1 MGCDIHTT
9 LVVRDKNTNKYSPLT
24 VSTNYKGTTATGEVP
39 CSFRNYKTFGMLAS
53 GVRGNDFKFSI
64 PIRGKFAMNLVE
76 NTEHSAVN
84 HYYNGKDWHSHTF
97 VTRDDLVTLY
107 KRLRK
112 FIKKQQKERNTIEA
126 AENVEDITWR
136 IEDITW
142 WIEDLNNSKRIIRD
156 MIIETDYVVELG
168 RFGTNFAF
176 EAYDWVLLV
185 AFDS

>member
-9 LVVRDKNTNKYSPLT
+9 LIVRDKKTNKYSPLT

-39 CSFRNYKTFGMLAS
+39 CSFRNYMTFGMLAA

-64 PIRGKFAMNLVE
+64 PIRGKFAANLVE
-76 NTEHSAVN
+76 NTEHSAIN

-112 FIKKQQKERNTIEA
+112 FIKKQQNERDTIEV
-126 AENVEDITWR
+126 AED

-142 WIEDLNNSKRIIRD
+142 WIEDLKNSKRIIRD

-176 EAYDWVLLV
+176 EANDWVLLV